1 LLHLLA
7 EGGSADP
14 KYNFLLAR
22 LLEDAKAKDVPK
34 TTIDNA
40 LKGFVGID

>member
-1 LLHLLA
+1 MVLSFS

-22 LLEDAKAKDVPK
+22 LLENAKANDVPK
-34 TTIDNA
+34 TTVENA
-40 LKGFVGID
+40 LKALVS